1 MCICRLVV
9 GLDSLGLKV
18 QFHRHDR
25 DYSQLWGLL
34 VYLSNEYCAEMF
46 VHKADYSQGTS
57 AKVSG
62 VPETVTGHM
71 AQGASEMYRILK
83 CVTSSFGL
91 DCIFLTEG
99 QYSGSLL

>member
-1 MCICRLVV
+1 MYLQFRV
-9 GLDSLGLKV
+9 GLDSLRLKV

-34 VYLSNEYCAEMF
+34 VYLSDEYCAEMV
-46 VHKADYSQGTS
+46 VHKADYSQRTS

-62 VPETVTGHM
+62 ILETITGHM
-71 AQGASEMYRILK
+71 AQGAPKMYRILK
-83 CVTSSFGL
+83 YVMGSSGL

-99 QYSGSLL
+99 QYSGSPL

>member
-1 MCICRLVV
+1 VYLQFRV
-9 GLDSLGLKV
+9 GLDNLGLKF

-25 DYSQLWGLL
+25 DYSQLWRLL
-34 VYLSNEYCAEMF
+34 VYQSNEYCAEMV
-46 VHKADYSQGTS
+46 VHKADDSWGTS

-62 VPETVTGHM
+62 VLEKVTGHM
-71 AQGASEMYRILK
+71 AQGALKMYRIQK
-83 CVTSSFGL
+83 CIMGSFGL